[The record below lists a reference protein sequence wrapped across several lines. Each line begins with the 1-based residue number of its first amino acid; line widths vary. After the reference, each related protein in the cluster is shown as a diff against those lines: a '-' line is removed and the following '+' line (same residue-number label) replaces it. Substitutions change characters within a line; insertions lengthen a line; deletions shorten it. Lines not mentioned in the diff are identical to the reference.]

1 MTLKLKLSKPIFMK
15 NQIEHNQK
23 ESVDLLRFLQK
34 SAHHLKPVVQI
45 GKNGINESVIKEINE
60 ALLAHELIKI
70 KFLPSQKLYMQSL
83 SEEIIQST
91 VSKLVKMQ
99 GNIIT
104 IFLAKKKNSNYLKG
118 F

>member
-1 MTLKLKLSKPIFMK
+1 MK
-15 NQIEHNQK
+15 NQIELNK
-23 ESVDLLRFLQK
+23 ILQK

-70 KFLPSQKLYMQSL
+70 KFLPSQKLFMQNL
-83 SEEIIQST
+83 SEEIIESCKAT
-91 VSKLVKMQ
+91 LIKTQ

-104 IFLAKKKNSNYLKG
+104 IFLAKKKNSSYLKG
-118 F
+118 C